1 MNQKCCEKNLD
12 PKNGLKENSGHHSV
26 MIKINELWLR
36 LNRKKKI
43 FKIELF
49 FQTHRHKW
57 KSFVSIDSWLLY
69 TQCKFIHLIK
79 MMLNYYESW
88 NKRQQ
93 KTKKIFNTFSH
104 RSWFLCLNFIDFDLT
119 LIHLSPLLI
128 FSFSLAKPK
137 GRNEMKKSKYPNS
150 HDNDDYQIESKIKS
164 ILNFVFLV

>member
-1 MNQKCCEKNLD
+1 MIRDCC
-12 PKNGLKENSGHHSV
+12 
-26 MIKINELWLR
+26 I
-36 LNRKKKI
+36 
-43 FKIELF
+43 
-49 FQTHRHKW
+49 
-57 KSFVSIDSWLLY
+57 
-69 TQCKFIHLIK
+69 QCKFIHLIK

-150 HDNDDYQIESKIKS
+150 HDNDDYQIESNRKS
-164 ILNFVFLV
+164 NQFSIFFSRIIVYSWLELWIIIVVGCVVIGQW

>member
-1 MNQKCCEKNLD
+1 MLWKKSRSEKRVERKFWPSLSNDQNQWIVITIE
-12 PKNGLKENSGHHSV
+12 S
-26 MIKINELWLR
+26 
-36 LNRKKKI
+36 KKKI

-137 GRNEMKKSKYPNS
+137 GRNEMKKN
-150 HDNDDYQIESKIKS
+150 QITQ
-164 ILNFVFLV
+164 FTW